1 MRSEKWLAVPEIDQ
15 EAYLSKIRYYTSDE
29 NFSNFRSDS
38 EWKIWESGD
47 KNIGRISLDFI
58 RFKNNLDLFLKHK
71 ESFMLNDSVGT
82 PILFDF
88 PEISG
93 ISSSTI
99 QYASDTIN
107 IHKFIETNTTSVNR
121 IVEIG
126 AGFGGLCRAISVLID
141 FNEYIIIDLP
151 EVIALQRK
159 YLGQYPE
166 IYNKVKF
173 VNALD
178 DSAIEQIS
186 QPDLIIAC
194 ASIAE
199 LDLKTQVFYNKT
211 LISKSKYA
219 YISYNTM
226 FRKDSVHIFNVLY
239 RIWVAKFSIRSWEG
253 LQGTYFAM
261 KREPNK
267 IKKIFHNIFFQT
279 TPVQFNVKVKVLK
292 RTNKLKNQVKSLLS
306 F

>member
-1 MRSEKWLAVPEIDQ
+1 MRSEKWLTVPKIDQ
-15 EAYLSKIRYYTSDE
+15 EAYLSKIIYYTLDE

-58 RFKNNLDLFLKHK
+58 KSKNNLNLFLKHK
-71 ESFMLNDSVGT
+71 ESFMLNDSVGA
-82 PILFDF
+82 PVLFDF

-107 IHKFIETNTTSVNR
+107 IHNLIKKNTTSVNR
-121 IVEIG
+121 VVEIG

-159 YLGQYPE
+159 YLGQYSK
-166 IYNKVKF
+166 IFNKVKF

-186 QPDLIIAC
+186 QPDLTIAC

-219 YISYNTM
+219 YVSYNTM
-226 FRKDSVHIFNVLY
+226 FRKDSVHIFNSLY
-239 RIWVAKFSIRSWEG
+239 QIWVAKFSIRSWKG
-253 LQGTYFAM
+253 LQGIYFAM
-261 KREPNK
+261 KSEPNR
-267 IKKIFHNIFFQT
+267 IKRFFDNIFFQT

-292 RTNKLKNQVKSLLS
+292 GTNRLKNQIKSVLS
-306 F
+306 L